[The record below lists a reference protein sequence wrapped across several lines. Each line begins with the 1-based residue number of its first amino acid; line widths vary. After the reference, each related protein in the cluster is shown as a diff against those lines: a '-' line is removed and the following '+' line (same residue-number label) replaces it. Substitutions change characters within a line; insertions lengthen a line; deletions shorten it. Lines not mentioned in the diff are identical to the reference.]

1 MTYKK
6 RPDIE
11 NLEPGETAVELDD
24 GSLVA
29 VGCKHLRCTISQNP
43 VFEVW
48 GRWINEQGETRK
60 DAHGNAVETRHRH
73 SATPAQVDLHGRDK
87 MIRACLCLAL
97 GEPIETFKVD
107 DGEIEILPL
116 AHEIKSSTSIR
127 NAVDAAARTFETIQT
142 GDLL

>member
-1 MTYKK
+1 MSYKK
-6 RPDIE
+6 RPDIKTDV
-11 NLEPGETAVELDD
+11 PGETVVQLDD
-24 GSLVA
+24 KSLVA
-29 VGCKHLRCTISQNP
+29 VSCKSLRCTISQNP
-43 VFEVW
+43 VFEVSA
-48 GRWINEQGETRK
+48 RWIDEDGNTRQ
-60 DAHGNAVETRHRH
+60 DAHGEPVVTKHRH
-73 SATPAQVDLHGRDK
+73 SATHEQVTMHGLDK

-107 DGEIEILPL
+107 DGEVEILPL